1 MMDPVVQSIIDQL
14 KPYKPEKII
23 LFGSYAYGKAG
34 ENSDVDIAII
44 KKTNDPF
51 IKRCKQVQMLLRT
64 TTPVD
69 AFVFTPEEFDRT
81 KQSNPFVQ
89 EIAREGKVIYG

>member
-1 MMDPVVQSIIDQL
+1 MHSIVKSIIDQL

-23 LFGSYAYGKAG
+23 LFGSYAYGEVG

-44 KKTNDPF
+44 KRTNDPF
-51 IKRCKQVQMLLRT
+51 IERCKKVQMLLRT

-69 AFVFTPEEFDRT
+69 AFVFTTEEFERT
-81 KQSNPFVQ
+81 KQSNSFVQ
-89 EIAREGKVIYG
+89 EIARKGKVLYG